1 MTGDARHVLMRGYF
15 PRIIGRPDRVATGAK
30 VRVIDL
36 KKVGGSLTRLKA
48 ALKKAGRGKVR
59 LVVRNAPF
67 KLCPPGADS

>member
-1 MTGDARHVLMRGYF
+1 MAAKKKARQKK
-15 PRIIGRPDRVATGAK
+15 AGAK

-36 KKVGGSLTRLKA
+36 KKVGTSLTRLKA

-67 KLCPPGADS
+67 KLCPTGLAS

>member
-1 MTGDARHVLMRGYF
+1 MATRKKARRKK
-15 PRIIGRPDRVATGAK
+15 AS

-36 KKVGGSLTRLKA
+36 KKVGTSLTRLKT

-67 KLCPPGADS
+67 KLCAAEPTS